1 MNKKNCKAEIIGK
14 RLKKIRKSK
23 GLTRAK
29 VAEETGITNSALA
42 NYENGIRIP
51 RDEAKKALSNYYNIS
66 IDIFFV

>member
-23 GLTRAK
+23 GFTRAK

-51 RDEAKKALSNYYNIS
+51 RDEAKKVLSNYYGVS
-66 IDIFFV
+66 LDIFFA